1 MKKLSIRPRYYD
13 KNQNVKAGGGQ
24 TIFLL
29 FASRNASSAKSFV
42 GTSFADGMI
51 LDKRI
56 KIFWRGTGGVMSSAI
71 FATGKNKCQ
80 EIEIRIS
87 KIHNFLFISFVNL
100 KRLKI
105 VLLYT

>member
-71 FATGKNKCQ
+71 FATGEKKNVRKL
-80 EIEIRIS
+80 RSGYRKSTIS
-87 KIHNFLFISFVNL
+87 YL
-100 KRLKI
+100 
-105 VLLYT
+105 